1 MLDAPAHGLHVSAV
15 EGLYLGTFAFG
26 VIFTIASFALGAF
39 GSGHGLHLHGL
50 DLHGAD
56 HGAGDAHDAHISPF
70 SVSTVSAFLAWFGG
84 AGYLLTRFTDLAALL
99 DLLLAAA
106 IGLVGGGI
114 IFVILGKYVL
124 PRLTELRQE
133 DFQIQG
139 TVGHLSVSIPAGA
152 VGEIV
157 YTVGGAQQVDS
168 ARSVSGE
175 AIERGTEVVVLRREK
190 GIAYVERWDK
200 FALGN
205 QLPPGESGLAQ

>member
-1 MLDAPAHGLHVSAV
+1 M

-39 GSGHGLHLHGL
+39 GGGHGVHLHGL

-56 HGAGDAHDAHISPF
+56 HGAGGAHDAHISPF
-70 SVSTVSAFLAWFGG
+70 SISTISAFLAWFGG
-84 AGYLLTRFTDLAALL
+84 AGYLLARYSHLAAVSVLL
-99 DLLLAAA
+99 VAAA
-106 IGLVGGGI
+106 AGLVGGGI

-133 DFQIQG
+133 DFQVPG
-139 TVGHLSVSIPAGA
+139 SVGHLSVSIAAGA

-168 ARSVSGE
+168 ARSVSGG
-175 AIERGTEVVVLRREK
+175 AIERGAEVVILRREK

-200 FALGN
+200 FASSN
-205 QLPPGESGLAQ
+205 QLPPGDTT

>member
-1 MLDAPAHGLHVSAV
+1 V

-26 VIFTIASFALGAF
+26 VIFTLASFALGAF
-39 GSGHGLHLHGL
+39 GGGHDIHLHGF
-50 DLHGAD
+50 DLHGAGD
-56 HGAGDAHDAHISPF
+56 GLGDATGDAHDAHISPF
-70 SVSTVSAFLAWFGG
+70 SVSTISAFLAWFGG
-84 AGYLLTRFTDLAALL
+84 SGYLLTRFTRLAALL
-99 DLLLAAA
+99 DLLLAAGV
-106 IGLVGGGI
+106 GLVGGSI

-133 DFQIQG
+133 DFQVQG
-139 TVGHLSVSIPAGA
+139 SVGHLSVSIAAGA

-157 YTVGGAQQVDS
+157 YTVGGAQQVDG

-200 FALGN
+200 FAAGN
-205 QLPPGESGLAQ
+205 QLPPGEPGPAQ